1 MYSNFKD
8 FNKKIYIY
16 IYHNMV
22 SGVAN
27 KLRLLSDNIMAVLI
41 TAGVVVAWSSGRI
54 GGGLLYDG

>member
-8 FNKKIYIY
+8 FNKKIY